1 MKKKI
6 LIIGLLLLLVI
17 TIGYAILNVTLK
29 IKGSAV
35 IGNASFNIHFAN
47 VLLAEDQKLIRV
59 GLKSLF
65 ENDIEISK
73 EAQTGKEAI
82 EIFRTSKPDVVL
94 MDIGLPD
101 MSGIEATKRILE
113 IDPNAKVIILTAH
126 LSEDE
131 VLNALHAGACA
142 YALKDICT
150 DTLKMVI
157 KTVYEGAMWL
167 DPKVV
172 PILRE
177 KNSGV
182 IPPRQMSRAM
192 FKEQH
197 ANLTQRE
204 YEVLKLVVDG
214 LSNSEIAEALTI
226 SEHTAKAHVC
236 SILQKMCVNDR
247 VQAAVKA
254 VKEGMV

>member
-1 MKKKI
+1 MIKI
-6 LIIGLLLLLVI
+6 LLV
-17 TIGYAILNVTLK
+17 
-29 IKGSAV
+29 
-35 IGNASFNIHFAN
+35 
-47 VLLAEDQKLIRV
+47 EDHKLMRV

-65 ENDIEISK
+65 EDTDEMEIIS

-82 EIFRTSKPDVVL
+82 EKYKIIHPDIIL

-101 MSGIEATKRILE
+101 FSGIEATKRILE
-113 IDPNAKVIILTAH
+113 ANNLAKIIILTSH
-126 LSEDE
+126 LSEQD
-131 VLNALHAGACA
+131 VLDSLHAGACA
-142 YALKDICT
+142 YVMKDINIEI
-150 DTLKMVI
+150 LKMII
-157 KTVYEGAMWL
+157 KTIKDGAMWL
-167 DPKVV
+167 DPQVV

-177 KNSGV
+177 KNCGV

-214 LSNSEIAEALTI
+214 KSNNEIAQELTI

-236 SILQKMCVNDR
+236 NIIQKLVVDDR
-247 VQAAVKA
+247 TQAAVKA
-254 VKEGMV
+254 LKEGLV